1 MKFTSYG
8 LEKPRLDEDC
18 VTVFSFTSCCVAS
31 YGASR
36 QPTLLHRADGR
47 LLVTPR
53 LHLEPEVDIRSKLTP
68 NTTGWSVL
76 GLKRFP
82 LIGRPT
88 RAVEPFKRAGNG
100 ARTHGLNLG
109 KVPLYH

>member
-1 MKFTSYG
+1 MAPHGNQHCFIG
-8 LEKPRLDEDC
+8 L
-18 VTVFSFTSCCVAS
+18 TVVSTF
-31 YGASR
+31 
-36 QPTLLHRADGR
+36 
-47 LLVTPR
+47 TPR
-53 LHLEPEVDIRSKLTP
+53 LHLEPEVDICSKLTP
-68 NTTGWSVL
+68 NATGWSVL

-100 ARTHGLNLG
+100 GRTHGLNLG